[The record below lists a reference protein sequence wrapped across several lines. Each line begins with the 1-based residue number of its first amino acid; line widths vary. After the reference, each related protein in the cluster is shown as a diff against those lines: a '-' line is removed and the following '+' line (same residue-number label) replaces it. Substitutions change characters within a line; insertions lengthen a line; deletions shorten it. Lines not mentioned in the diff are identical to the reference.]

1 MPVQV
6 QCCGLFSMLLLLYF
20 YKSQKR
26 INLRTGKAFERT
38 FFMSILCICFDILS
52 CIAIVYDRLLPV
64 LLVRFICKTYLVTLV
79 SVAYFAMLY
88 ICADIYKKG
97 TDYKRAIRQYAVLIF
112 AGICLIYVL
121 PIEYTY
127 DNARSV
133 LYSYGP
139 SANATYAC
147 AFALIMM
154 IIIRMRRERDRITPK
169 RREAVLIWMGAWML
183 SALIQLFN
191 PTILLVGYASYIG
204 IMVLYLMLENPGN
217 NLDRQTGLFNH
228 SAFLRY
234 AAQLYD
240 TETRFSLLS
249 INLLPSAFRAP
260 HPGMEEAVRVEIL
273 TYLSGITDALLFKN
287 TETELLLLYESS
299 AKAEDDAAM
308 LRRRFAEYWGK
319 DLDVLVTPDLIFI
332 PDSAV
337 TASVEKLLSLVKYVR
352 RNDTELAVSHF
363 KQVGTELALEMYREE
378 ETEQLISD
386 AMAEG
391 RVEVF
396 YQPIYSTKE
405 GRFTSAE
412 ALVRIRDEQGT
423 LIPPGRFIGTAE
435 KSGMIAQLGE
445 IVFDK
450 VCRFICENDIRSYG
464 LHYIEVNLSV
474 IQCSDERLSADYIRI
489 MEQNGL
495 NAGYIN
501 LEITETASIGAKK
514 TLLENMRQLLDYGVR
529 FSLDDFGTGQ
539 SNLNYIMEMPVD
551 IVKFDKQMTNAYF
564 ENQRAKYVMDAT
576 IQMIHGMNL
585 KIVSEGIET
594 AEQYQAM
601 EALGI
606 SYIQGFYF
614 SKPLPEQEF
623 LQFLRDKSSA
633 QPLSALLS

>member
-474 IQCSDERLSADYIRI
+474 IQCSDERLSADYMRI

>member
-97 TDYKRAIRQYAVLIF
+97 ADYKQAIRQYAVLIF

-154 IIIRMRRERDRITPK
+154 IIIRMRREQERITPK

-273 TYLSGITDALLFKN
+273 TFLSGITDALLFKN